1 MLDLY
6 GADRDEL
13 IRLVLAQRE
22 ALAEQAALVAQLRAE
37 LAAAQATGAQLA
49 QRVGELAQRVREL
62 EGRPPPTKPPG
73 LAGNTLGPARAARA
87 KQARKRRAANRA
99 RARLA
104 PTAREV
110 HALERCPTAASR
122 WRAGASRGRAR

>member
-1 MLDLY
+1 MVDLY

-49 QRVGELAQRVREL
+49 LRVG
-62 EGRPPPTKPPG
+62 
-73 LAGNTLGPARAARA
+73 
-87 KQARKRRAANRA
+87 
-99 RARLA
+99 
-104 PTAREV
+104 
-110 HALERCPTAASR
+110 
-122 WRAGASRGRAR
+122 